1 MSMVKSFS
9 ISWKRNQFCL
19 TLYCFSPSGKEHVT
33 TLYFDPASMEYLAA
47 SITKAVE
54 NWKRKLPPGDGELK
68 YIG

>member
-9 ISWKRNQFCL
+9 ISWKRNRFAMKLFCL
-19 TLYCFSPSGKEHVT
+19 APSGKEHVT
-33 TLYFDPASMEYLAA
+33 TLYLTPASMEHLAA

-54 NWKRKLPPGDGELK
+54 RQKSKLPPAKDTR